1 MPEPAARPRFR
12 VTRPEWALIGVTAL
26 WGATFLIVH
35 LAVQHTGPFFFVGAR
50 FLVAGL
56 VSLAVFHRALPGMS
70 RRELGA
76 GAAIGAA
83 IFGGYGLQTFGLQS
97 IPSSTSAFIT
107 ALYVP
112 LVPLLE
118 WAVFRR
124 PPRPMTWLG
133 IGLAFV
139 GLLLLAGLGSGG
151 LSFGVGELATLI
163 STLPIVAEVVLIGVF
178 AGRFDLRRLTV
189 VQLFVASALGFA
201 AMPFTGETIPAFS
214 WAWLAPVLGLGA
226 ASCLIQLTMNWAQKS
241 VSPSRATVIYA
252 GEPVWGGIVGRIAG
266 DRLPLLSIVGAAFIV
281 AGVIVSE
288 VRSKDA
294 PPEVAPPE
302 VAPPE
307 GQ

>member
-1 MPEPAARPRFR
+1 MPDTDRPRFR
-12 VTRPEWALIGVTAL
+12 VSRPEWALIGITAL

-35 LAVQHTGPFFFVGAR
+35 LAVQHAGPFFFVGAR

-56 VSLAVFHRALPGMS
+56 VSVAVFHRALPGMAW
-70 RRELGA
+70 REVGA

-83 IFGGYGLQTFGLQS
+83 IFGGYGLQTLGLQT

-124 PPRPMTWLG
+124 APRLMTWLG
-133 IGLAFV
+133 VALAFA

-151 LSFGVGELATLI
+151 LTLGFGEIATLV
-163 STLPIVAEVVLIGVF
+163 STAPIAAEVVLIGVF

-189 VQLFVASALGFA
+189 VQLLVASALGFIT
-201 AMPFTGETIPAFS
+201 MPFTGETIPAFS

-266 DRLPLLSIVGAAFIV
+266 DRLPLLSIIGALFIV

-288 VRSKDA
+288 VRSKEA
-294 PPEVAPPE
+294 VTGIGAKS
-302 VAPPE
+302 
-307 GQ
+307 

>member
-1 MPEPAARPRFR
+1 VPDAVGRPRFR
-12 VTRPEWALIGVTAL
+12 VSRPEWALIGITAL

-35 LAVQHTGPFFFVGAR
+35 LAVQHAGPFFFVGAR

-56 VSLAVFHRALPGMS
+56 VSLAVFHRVLPGMS
-70 RRELGA
+70 RRELAA
-76 GAAIGAA
+76 GAAIGLA
-83 IFGGYGLQTFGLQS
+83 IFAGYGLQTLGLQS

-124 PPRPMTWLG
+124 SPRLMTWIG
-133 IGLAFV
+133 IALAFV
-139 GLLLLAGLGSGG
+139 GLLLLAGLGSAG
-151 LSFGVGELATLI
+151 LTFGFGDVVTLI
-163 STLPIVAEVVLIGVF
+163 STLAFAAEIVLIGVF
-178 AGRFDLRRLTV
+178 AGRLDLRRLTI

-201 AMPFTGETIPAFS
+201 TMPFTGEAIPAFS

-266 DRLPLLSIVGAAFIV
+266 DRLPLLSIVGALFIV

-288 VRSKDA
+288 IRSK
-294 PPEVAPPE
+294 ES
-302 VAPPE
+302 E
-307 GQ
+307 GT

>member
-1 MPEPAARPRFR
+1 VPDAVDRARFR
-12 VTRPEWALIGVTAL
+12 ISRPVWALIGITAL

-35 LAVQHTGPFFFVGAR
+35 LAVQHAGPFFFVGAR
-50 FLVAGL
+50 FLVAGV
-56 VSLAVFHRALPGMS
+56 VSLAVFHRALPGMTW
-70 RRELGA
+70 RELGA
-76 GAAIGAA
+76 SAAIGAA
-83 IFGGYGLQTFGLQS
+83 IFGGYGLQTLGLQT

-124 PPRPMTWLG
+124 PPRLMTWIG
-133 IGLAFV
+133 IALAFI

-151 LSFGVGELATLI
+151 LSFGAGELATLI
-163 STLPIVAEVVLIGVF
+163 STIPIVAEVVLIGVF

-189 VQLFVASALGFA
+189 VQLLVASALGFVT
-201 AMPFTGETIPAFS
+201 MPFTGETIPAFS
-214 WAWLAPVLGLGA
+214 WVWLAPVLGLGA

-288 VRSKDA
+288 IRSKD
-294 PPEVAPPE
+294 ESRSD
-302 VAPPE
+302 
-307 GQ
+307 